1 MGEVGGG
8 NGAGWGSGGGGGGGG
23 GSGVGWGDGTPQG
36 WRDEC
41 DDSPVLRL
49 QGQGEDLIFET
60 VDSLREQRRTMV
72 QAEAQYLFIYEVMRK
87 LWLDKY
93 GDGSGSAG
101 EGAEAQDEGR
111 DGPPAA
117 KRLEVG

>member
-1 MGEVGGG
+1 
-8 NGAGWGSGGGGGGGG
+8 
-23 GSGVGWGDGTPQG
+23 
-36 WRDEC
+36 
-41 DDSPVLRL
+41 VLRL

-93 GDGSGSAG
+93 GDGGGDSAG
-101 EGAEAQDEGR
+101 EEGQAQDEGR